1 VKARNPRVTPA
12 ASSGRARC
20 SRRSIMKVASWPGA
34 ALTNRSASDSG
45 ANGTSGSARLAAHSS
60 ASAREP
66 EIKPCAHERRGDT
79 AADRNA
85 ARPDLTTRTVLGCV
99 VATILFD
106 GAVPQP
112 PRPYLAR
119 NRFRW
124 TKFAQSARLLGIV
137 QRGRRRIAE
146 LAFLDHG
153 YPVWYQLE
161 MDLATGRALRAR
173 RLTPR
178 TASATLTTAWI
189 AACGSS
195 RRRANREPAAARA
208 GLPARGRRRPDPRRA
223 PEGEAASVPP
233 R

>member
-1 VKARNPRVTPA
+1 
-12 ASSGRARC
+12 
-20 SRRSIMKVASWPGA
+20 
-34 ALTNRSASDSG
+34 
-45 ANGTSGSARLAAHSS
+45 
-60 ASAREP
+60 
-66 EIKPCAHERRGDT
+66 
-79 AADRNA
+79 
-85 ARPDLTTRTVLGCV
+85 
-99 VATILFD
+99 LFD

-173 RLTPR
+173 RLTPENR
-178 TASATLTTAWI
+178 IRHAYDGLD
-189 AACGSS
+189 
-195 RRRANREPAAARA
+195 RRLRIEP
-208 GLPARGRRRPDPRRA
+208 
-223 PEGEAASVPP
+223 PP
-233 R
+233 G